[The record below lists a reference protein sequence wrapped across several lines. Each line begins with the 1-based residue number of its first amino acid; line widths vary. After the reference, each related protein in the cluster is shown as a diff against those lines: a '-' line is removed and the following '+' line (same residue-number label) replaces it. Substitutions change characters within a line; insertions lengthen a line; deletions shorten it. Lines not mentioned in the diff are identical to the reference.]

1 MVSAH
6 EKERGR
12 GGAGPVKSIKYNRMR
27 TSLSSRGSE
36 EHILCSGFYLQAAWS
51 PLPLF
56 SSLSFPPLSFTYHT
70 VAPPACRA
78 WREPP
83 PRPHEG
89 EGGQRPGQPLE
100 RLPLACSRRRRQL
113 RQERGG
119 GLKRAEAR
127 RGGPRQAETGG
138 RRRARAGA
146 RRAEQLLNRGR
157 GGARPLSPGTPHP
170 CAPYTLTSMTLS
182 LRAAAAPLTK
192 ARCFAA
198 PARRTPTLSASCA

>member
-36 EHILCSGFYLQAAWS
+36 EHILCPGFYPQAVWS

-138 RRRARAGA
+138 RRRYRTSPSSCQAESGNRRRSSIRARRRRRRAARQTA
-146 RRAEQLLNRGR
+146 RRAERVR
-157 GGARPLSPGTPHP
+157 RARL
-170 CAPYTLTSMTLS
+170 AVRLR
-182 LRAAAAPLTK
+182 LRAPG
-192 ARCFAA
+192 
-198 PARRTPTLSASCA
+198 SAE